1 MKYLDYTGLDP
12 VIKSD
17 DIFINHALINR
28 AYEDRLLEP
37 FLPSEQNI
45 FRISFEDRTGKIYE
59 PAIPQHRAVGEDGSI
74 ARVCFADTVEGCFRA
89 IPGCDHFIH
98 KPSYS
103 DSMIAAAHI
112 YVHVPIFDN
121 FFRRAI
127 DEGLVAYPHTM
138 LVPDAYLTQEIWVMD
153 EVEVQC
159 IAEMYAWYDASY
171 NPNFTTLEELPVRL
185 ELIKYNFDGDKDSDI
200 LIDEL
205 FKHPGYTLPMYEL

>member
-17 DIFINHALINR
+17 DMFINHELINH

-37 FLPSEQNI
+37 FLLGKRNI
-45 FRISFEDRTGKIYE
+45 FRIAFEDRTGKIYE
-59 PAIPQHRAVGEDGSI
+59 PEIPQHRAVGEDGSI

-89 IPGCDHFIH
+89 IPGGSKFVQ
-98 KPSYS
+98 KPSYF
-103 DSMIAAAHI
+103 DPMVAAAHI

-121 FFRRAI
+121 FFIRAI
-127 DEGLVAYPHTM
+127 KQGFVAYPHTM

-153 EVEVQC
+153 DVQVEC

-185 ELIKYNFDGDKDSDI
+185 ELINYNFDGGKNMDI
-200 LIDEL
+200 LIDDL
-205 FKHPGYTLPMYEL
+205 FEHPEYTLPMYEM